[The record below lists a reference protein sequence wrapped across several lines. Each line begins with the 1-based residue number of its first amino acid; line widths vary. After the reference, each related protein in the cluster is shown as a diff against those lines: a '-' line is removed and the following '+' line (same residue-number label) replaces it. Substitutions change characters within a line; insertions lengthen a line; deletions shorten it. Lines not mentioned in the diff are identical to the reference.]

1 MVGKVVDVV
10 VSFCVAC
17 VVILD
22 RVVVVGSFLDM
33 VVGIATVVVVSAV
46 VGICVSCVVI
56 LDSVV
61 GNLVVALIV
70 DCLTRYS

>member
-1 MVGKVVDVV
+1 MVGKVVDAV
-10 VSFCVAC
+10 VSFCVVC
-17 VVILD
+17 GDIVD
-22 RVVVVGSFLDM
+22 GVVVVGSFNDM
-33 VVGIATVVVVSAV
+33 VVGVATVVVVSAV
-46 VGICVSCVVI
+46 LGICVSCVVI